1 VIRTNLST
9 RPFYNEGAVR
19 LWLLI
24 AALVVIAATIFNV
37 TQAMRYRR
45 SDIELVGR
53 AQADE
58 AHAAELQRQAARL
71 RASVDPRR
79 IDVAAAAAHQ
89 ANELIDRRTFSWTEL
104 LNRLETTLPD
114 EAHIVAIRPKL
125 DKARGIVLTLNI
137 LAREV
142 DDVSQFMENLEAT
155 GAFKNPRP
163 TNERVNEQGLFESQ
177 IEANYTPANAR
188 PAATTG
194 AER

>member
-19 LWLLI
+19 VWLLI
-24 AALVVIAATIFNV
+24 AALVVIGATIFNV
-37 TQAMRYRR
+37 TEAMRYRR

-58 AHAAELQRQAARL
+58 ARAAELQRQAARL
-71 RASVDPRR
+71 RAGVDPRR

-194 AER
+194 TER